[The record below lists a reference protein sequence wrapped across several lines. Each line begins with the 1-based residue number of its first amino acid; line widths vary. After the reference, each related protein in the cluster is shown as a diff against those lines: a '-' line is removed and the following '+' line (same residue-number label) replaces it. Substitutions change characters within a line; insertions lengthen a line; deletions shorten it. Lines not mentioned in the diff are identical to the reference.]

1 MGKGNRD
8 IPGKVMTTM
17 RTKEDVLA
25 DPIAG
30 DQAGHRDKPD
40 KRVTL
45 RFTDACDQEFLWV
58 TTTRVMTVKN
68 WRKMMRGA
76 TVLKV
81 AQP

>member
-1 MGKGNRD
+1 
-8 IPGKVMTTM
+8 M
-17 RTKEDVLA
+17 RTKDDVLA
-25 DPIAG
+25 DPIVG

-45 RFTDACDQEFLWV
+45 RFTDATGQECLWV
-58 TTTRVMTVKN
+58 TTTKVMTVQN
-68 WRKMMRGA
+68 WRRMMRGA